1 MSLVVGVEFCKVDSN
16 GRFKLPVALKKQI
29 VATDDVRF
37 VIRKS
42 IYNSCLEL
50 FTYSD
55 FQKEVERLQANLNPY
70 NPDAKRLFRRLTQAN
85 IIELDAND
93 RILIPVEQRAT
104 VSIDK
109 DIVVVASGK
118 YMEIWDAKTYNEIDN
133 DNFDYVASA
142 EMLLGNVVKG
152 SEDL

>member
-1 MSLVVGVEFCKVDSN
+1 MSLIVGVEFCKVDSN

-29 VATDDVRF
+29 IAGEDLRF

-50 FTYSD
+50 FTYLD
-55 FQKEVERLQANLNPY
+55 FQAEVERLQANLNPY
-70 NPDAKRLFRRLTQAN
+70 DPQAKRLYRRLTQAN
-85 IIELDAND
+85 IIELDSSD
-93 RILIPVEQRAT
+93 RILIPIEQRTTAN
-104 VSIDK
+104 IDK

-118 YMEIWDAKTYNEIDN
+118 YMEIWDAKTYENIDG

-142 EMLLGNVVKG
+142 QELLGNVVKG
-152 SEDL
+152 KED

>member
-37 VIRKS
+37 VVRKS

-104 VSIDK
+104 VSI
-109 DIVVVASGK
+109 
-118 YMEIWDAKTYNEIDN
+118 
-133 DNFDYVASA
+133 
-142 EMLLGNVVKG
+142 
-152 SEDL
+152 

>member
-1 MSLVVGVEFCKVDSN
+1 M
-16 GRFKLPVALKKQI
+16 
-29 VATDDVRF
+29 
-37 VIRKS
+37 
-42 IYNSCLEL
+42 EL